1 MPRLSDSMEE
11 GTILRWLKH
20 SGEEVRPGEDL
31 AEIGTD
37 ESTVTYQAEAD
48 GVLEHVVGA
57 GETVPIGTLI
67 ARLGEGVATEAP
79 AQAPPADPTVTQTGT
94 TKGDVTVI
102 ELTRARRTAGRR
114 MAEAKATVPEFTLT
128 TEIDMEAC
136 VGVRA
141 QLKELELATTP
152 TINDLVVKATG
163 LALREHPRANASY
176 KDGRVELYSR
186 INVGVAVAAPDA
198 LVFPTI
204 FDADAKPLG
213 QIAADTRT
221 AAERVRAG
229 TIASPELSG
238 ATFTVSNLGMYG
250 VTAFTPIINTPQAA
264 HLAIG
269 ALTPRP
275 AVHGGEVTVRHLMSA
290 TLVCDHRVLYG
301 AEAAQL
307 LARIRELLER
317 PAAMYL

>member
-20 SGEEVRPGEDL
+20 SGEEVRRGEEL
-31 AEIGTD
+31 AAIETD
-37 ESTVTYQAEAD
+37 ESTVSYQAEAD

-67 ARLGEGVATEAP
+67 ARLGERHGAP
-79 AQAPPADPTVTQTGT
+79 AVTQTGT

-136 VGVRA
+136 VA
-141 QLKELELATTP
+141 QLKEHELAAAP

-204 FDADAKPLG
+204 FDADAKPLD
-213 QIAADTRT
+213 QIAVDART

-238 ATFTVSNLGMYG
+238 ATFTVSDLGMYG

-275 AVHGGEVTVRHLMSA
+275 AVHDGEITVRRLMTA

-307 LARIRELLER
+307 LARIRGLLEQ
-317 PAAMYL
+317 PAEMDL